1 MSSTPRELIDCAALM
16 LSAAK
21 DEPSYR
27 AVCSRAYYAAY
38 HAAYAFHSG
47 LPQPGSV
54 GSATGKHAQLIAQ
67 LANPQCG
74 KQNKKFAV
82 SQALGKTMRLLLDA
96 RVKAD
101 YSIHLEVNQVLAAD
115 TTTGAELVVQRSA

>member
-1 MSSTPRELIDCAALM
+1 MSSTPRELIDCAAVM
-16 LSAAK
+16 LISAK
-21 DEPSYR
+21 DEPAYR

-38 HAAYAFHSG
+38 HAAYAFHSA

-54 GSATGKHAQLIAQ
+54 GNATGKHSQLIAQ

-74 KQNKKFAV
+74 KQNKKFAI

-101 YSIHLEVNQVLAAD
+101 YSIEMEVDQQLASGTA
-115 TTTGAELVVQRSA
+115 TTAETVVQRSA